1 MIDLPQ
7 AYREYK
13 NRRLMP
19 WHKALWRYY
28 KNRDVNYHWIKKGD
42 WLNYKTSDT
51 LFIFGS
57 GPSLNSISDEEWGI
71 IGHHDSMG
79 LNHAFLIGRPMTL
92 FYLGYEPASNQ
103 TLERAFT
110 RDLSSLYENTL
121 WFVPKKIIYRFYHP
135 RTTPEFFPANVK
147 MALFDNLKAI
157 FLECDRPFTEDDFQK
172 SLIYRGVMCIGL
184 YFADLLQYKNIV
196 LLGVDLHTY
205 KHFFDDYDVM
215 KERKWYNE
223 YMEKTTG
230 GPLESMVPKDNK
242 FRKMDEYY
250 YSVNEL
256 YFKPKGVN
264 LYVGNKNN
272 MLSPRIPL
280 YPEFE

>member
-1 MIDLPQ
+1 MKVILHFFTILNLQTFFVVALSMAAVFLCDRFSFTINMPTALIGVAIVFPIVFSINA
-7 AYREYK
+7 AYR
-13 NRRLMP
+13 RREE
-19 WHKALWRYY
+19 ALSAYSSIRAHTMALIFAH
-28 KNRDVNYHWIKKGD
+28 RDWV
-42 WLNYKTSDT
+42 S
-51 LFIFGS
+51 
-57 GPSLNSISDEEWGI
+57 
-71 IGHHDSMG
+71 
-79 LNHAFLIGRPMTL
+79 
-92 FYLGYEPASNQ
+92 
-103 TLERAFT
+103 
-110 RDLSSLYENTL
+110 
-121 WFVPKKIIYRFYHP
+121 
-135 RTTPEFFPANVK
+135 TTDRRHEMRVVLLVET
-147 MALFDNLKAI
+147 LFDNLKAI

-205 KHFFDDYDVM
+205 KHFFDDYDAM

-230 GPLESMVPKDNK
+230 GPFESMVPKDNK